1 MMLGIQGLEE
11 KTEQSGQKV
20 RVLWLW
26 VCLSRV
32 CCPAICV
39 LGTVGY
45 PLSSVAACSYSRAL
59 TQNTARPSGL
69 INTRELPCSSAVV
82 VRFSDVQAP
91 GKSAAGPADLSR
103 STEAGREDS
112 SYRNLPE
119 ARVALQAL
127 HALMT
132 AGGLQQ

>member
-1 MMLGIQGLEE
+1 M
-11 KTEQSGQKV
+11 
-20 RVLWLW
+20 
-26 VCLSRV
+26 
-32 CCPAICV
+32 
-39 LGTVGY
+39 
-45 PLSSVAACSYSRAL
+45 CSYSSAL
-59 TQNTARPSGL
+59 TQNTAWLSGL
-69 INTRELPCSSAVV
+69 IRTHELPYSSAVV

-103 STEAGREDS
+103 STEAGLEDS

-132 AGGLQQ
+132 AGKLMEVEPV